1 MYTATAGRAPRD
13 KLGLAAAMAPSQRL
27 LLLIPTS
34 SYRTE
39 DFVDAARSLDV
50 DLVIASDRPNVMAS
64 EFPDHL
70 LTLPFSDPAAAARE
84 MQRYAARRP
93 IDAVVPVDDATTV
106 VASAVGEA
114 LGLRVNPLAAAQA
127 TRDKRVMRDRLARA
141 GVPSPSFTVV
151 RVDED
156 GAAAAARVAYPCVLK
171 PRVLSASRGV
181 IRADDP
187 ASFVAAFAR
196 IGAIL
201 REPDVAALGEGT
213 DTILVEGFVPGREV
227 ALEGLLEDGV
237 LRTLALFDKPDPL
250 DGPFFE
256 ETLYVTPSRLPA
268 ATQAVVADVA
278 ARAAR
283 ALGLTDGAVH
293 CELRLRAG
301 TAGALEPVVLEI
313 AARSIGG
320 LCGRTLRFGTG
331 LSLEELILRRALGR
345 PVDSLER
352 EQAAA
357 AVMMIPIPRGGVL
370 EEVRGLDA
378 ARAVPL
384 IEDVTI
390 SLHKGQELVPLPEG
404 SRYLGFIFSRA
415 AGPAEAE
422 AALREAHRHLHF
434 VIR

>member
-13 KLGLAAAMAPSQRL
+13 KLCLAAAMAPSQRL

-34 SYRTE
+34 TYRTE

-50 DLVIASDRPNVMAS
+50 DLVIASDRPNVMAG

-127 TRDKRVMRDRLARA
+127 TRDKRVMRERLARA
-141 GVPSPSFTVV
+141 GVLSPSFTAV

-156 GAAAAARVAYPCVLK
+156 GAAAAARVTYPCVLK

-201 REPDVAALGEGT
+201 REPEVAALGDGT

-256 ETLYVTPSRLPA
+256 ETIYVTPSRLPA
-268 ATQAVVADVA
+268 ATQAAVADVA

-352 EQAAA
+352 ERAAA

-390 SLHKGQELVPLPEG
+390 SLHKGQEVVPLPEG

-415 AGPAEAE
+415 VGPAEAE
-422 AALREAHRHLHF
+422 AALREAHRHLQF